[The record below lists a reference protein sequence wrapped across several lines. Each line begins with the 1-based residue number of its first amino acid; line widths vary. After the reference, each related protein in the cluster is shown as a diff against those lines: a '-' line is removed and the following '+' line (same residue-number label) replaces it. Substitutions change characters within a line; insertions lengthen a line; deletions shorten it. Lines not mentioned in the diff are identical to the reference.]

1 MGEVIQNMIS
11 IISGKVISNN
21 GPQVV
26 IMTAGGVGYKIL
38 VNAGKSDRWPTG
50 SEAQILT
57 YMVVRDDAMELFGF
71 GAEKER
77 QLFLKLLS
85 VSGIGPKSAL
95 HVLSLGEVEEIS
107 AAVTR
112 GDVAFLTRVSGVG
125 KKTAERIVVELKS
138 KMVDINAVL
147 GGLGGKV
154 GEVVEGLISLGYSA
168 SEAREAV
175 QGLPDLPA
183 EQLMREALKRFKK

>member
-1 MGEVIQNMIS
+1 
-11 IISGKVISNN
+11 
-21 GPQVV
+21 
-26 IMTAGGVGYKIL
+26 MTAGGVGYKIL

-147 GGLGGKV
+147 GGLGGNV